1 MDAKLNA
8 CMGAMKYLK
17 DGMVLGLGTG
27 STVLHFINLV
37 GEEMKKGK
45 RFVCVATSF
54 DTEMLAKKNGIPI
67 VSLDQVSRIDLA
79 VDGADI
85 VAKDYVLKGGGGALA
100 REKVVGYFADRFI
113 VVVDE
118 GKLKLKSYPV
128 VVECL
133 PFAYSTVM
141 KALENLGA
149 KPKLRSGGGKVGPV
163 VSDNGNFILD
173 CEMKITN
180 AKRLEQDINAIPGV
194 VENGV
199 FTKFSKVIVGTESGS
214 REL

>member
-27 STVLHFINLV
+27 STVFHFINLV

-45 RFVCVATSF
+45 KFVCVATSF

-67 VSLDQVSRIDLA
+67 VSLDQVSKIDLA

-85 VAKDYVLKGGGGALA
+85 IGKEYVLKGGGGALA
-100 REKVVGYFADRFI
+100 REKVVGYFADKFL

-133 PFAYSTVM
+133 PFAYATVM
-141 KALENLGA
+141 KAMENLGA

-180 AKRLEQDINAIPGV
+180 AKKLEQDINAIPGV
-194 VENGV
+194 VENGI
-199 FTKFSKVIVGTESGS
+199 FTKFSKIIVGTESGS

>member
-37 GEEMKKGK
+37 GEEMRKGK

-85 VAKDYVLKGGGGALA
+85 VAKDHVLKGGGGALA
-100 REKVVGYFADRFI
+100 REKVVGYFADKFV

-141 KALENLGA
+141 KAMEGMGA

-180 AKRLEQDINAIPGV
+180 AKKLEQDINSIPGV
-194 VENGV
+194 VENGI
-199 FTKFSKVIVGTESGS
+199 FTKFSKIIVGTESGS

>member
-8 CMGAMKYLK
+8 CMGAMRYLK

-27 STVLHFINLV
+27 STVFHFINLV

-45 RFVCVATSF
+45 KFVCVATSF

-67 VSLDQVSRIDLA
+67 VSLDQVSGIDLA

-85 VAKDYVLKGGGGALA
+85 VSKDFVLKGGGGALA
-100 REKVVGYFADRFI
+100 REKVVDYFAEKFI

-118 GKLKLKSYPV
+118 GKLRLKSYPV

-141 KALENLGA
+141 RAMEKMGA
-149 KPKLRSGGGKVGPV
+149 RPRLRAGGGKAGPV
-163 VSDNGNFILD
+163 VSDNGNFLLD
-173 CEMKITN
+173 CEMKVSD
-180 AKRLEQDINAIPGV
+180 AKAMEQAINSIPGV
-194 VENGV
+194 VENGI
-199 FTKFSKVIVGTESGS
+199 FTKFSKVIVGTETGF

>member
-8 CMGAMKYLK
+8 CIGAMKHVR

-27 STVLHFINLV
+27 STVFHFINLV
-37 GEEMKKGK
+37 GEEMRKGK
-45 RFVCVATSF
+45 RFTCVATSF

-67 VSLDQVSRIDLA
+67 VSLDQVPGIDLA
-79 VDGADI
+79 VDGADL
-85 VAKDYVLKGGGGALA
+85 VAGNYVLKGGGGALA
-100 REKVVGYFADRFI
+100 REKVVDYFADKFL

-118 GKLKLKSYPV
+118 GKLKIKSYPV

-141 KALENLGA
+141 KALEKMGA
-149 KPKLRSGGGKVGPV
+149 KPKLRSGGGKAGPV
-163 VSDNGNFILD
+163 VSDNGNFLLD
-173 CEMKITN
+173 CEMAVESPK
-180 AKRLEQDINAIPGV
+180 KLEQEINSIPGV
-194 VENGV
+194 VENGI
-199 FTKFSKVIVGTESGS
+199 FTKFSRVIVGTEAGS

>member
-1 MDAKLNA
+1 MDAKMNA
-8 CMGAMKYLK
+8 CMGAMRYLK

-27 STVLHFINLV
+27 STVFHFINLV

-45 RFVCVATSF
+45 KFVCVATSF

-67 VSLDQVSRIDLA
+67 VSLDQVSKIDLA

-100 REKVVGYFADRFI
+100 REKVVDYFAEKFL
-113 VVVDE
+113 VVIDE
-118 GKLKLKSYPV
+118 GKLKVKSYPV

-141 KALENLGA
+141 RELEKMGS
-149 KPKLRSGGGKVGPV
+149 KPKLRTGGGKVGPV
-163 VSDNGNFILD
+163 VSDNGNFLLD
-173 CEMKITN
+173 CEMKISN
-180 AKRLEQDINAIPGV
+180 AKAMEQNINSIPGV
-194 VENGV
+194 VENGI